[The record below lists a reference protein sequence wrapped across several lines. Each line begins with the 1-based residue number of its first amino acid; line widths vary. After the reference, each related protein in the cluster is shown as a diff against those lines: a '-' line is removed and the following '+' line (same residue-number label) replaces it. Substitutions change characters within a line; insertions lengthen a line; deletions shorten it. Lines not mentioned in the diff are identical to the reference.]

1 MPCAP
6 PSALR
11 LGLLW
16 PDLVRERL
24 PLLPN
29 PDLLF
34 ARGECRVDVALLE
47 RALVFGFSAGDT
59 NRAFERAVDHA
70 RCIPST
76 FRAEC
81 FARDLFVEEFVA
93 KCFKIRI
100 QGKPYTPSQTYL
112 RRILCSPSESP
123 EVVHQRQQIQKEILA
138 DSDRRRAVEDLY
150 TSLVGLRETL
160 SSGDFSARVDPN
172 QRRLEILRLFSAIIR
187 QMERFVDAPSALSRL
202 ATFAKRVMET
212 ESFLF
217 LEELL
222 EYEEN
227 HARVDVRLQLGSDG
241 SVRDFEVLSTRSSP
255 SPLRASWFAR
265 VWRRLTVMSKGYR
278 VSENEVLSRLVFKA
292 FDGIKSAVPPL
303 FQVLG
308 DLEFYL
314 GAVHFWELNRADGY
328 PMCFPTLLEPAE
340 QQPTTWLGLFNPF
353 LTAEGVHVVPADL
366 STGAANITILTG
378 PNSGGKT
385 RLMQA
390 VALAQL
396 LAQGGLPVPAK
407 TARVNPTR
415 GMFVSMIEEVRADQP
430 EGRLGME
437 LLRIR
442 RLFEQLQPGDVV
454 ILDELC
460 SGTNPSEGEEIFQL
474 VIELIAQLQ
483 PQVWIST
490 HFLQLAQTLEREQQR
505 GQHGILSF
513 LRVSLDAEERPTYRF
528 EPGVAHTSLARQ
540 TAARLG
546 VTRGELQRL
555 VTAARERGALTPP
568 E

>member
-1 MPCAP
+1 M
-6 PSALR
+6 
-11 LGLLW
+11 
-16 PDLVRERL
+16 
-24 PLLPN
+24 LPN

-34 ARGECRVDVALLE
+34 TRGECRVDVALLE

-59 NRAFERAVDHA
+59 NRAFERAVDNA
-70 RCIPST
+70 RCVASS

-81 FARDLFVEEFVA
+81 FARDLFIEEFVA
-93 KCFKIRI
+93 KCFKIRVD
-100 QGKPYTPSQTYL
+100 GKSYTPSQAYL
-112 RRILCSPSESP
+112 KRILCSPSDDP
-123 EVVHQRQQIQKEILA
+123 EVVHHRQEIQKELLG
-138 DSDRRRAVEDLY
+138 DDGLRRAVEELY
-150 TSLVGLRETL
+150 TSLIGFRETL
-160 SSGDFSARVDPN
+160 STGDFSARVDPN
-172 QRRLEILRLFSAIIR
+172 QRRVEILRLFSAIIR
-187 QMERFVDAPSALSRL
+187 QMARFADAASALSRL
-202 ATFAKRVMET
+202 AGFGQRVMQT
-212 ESFLF
+212 EGFRF

-222 EYEEN
+222 HYEES
-227 HARVDVRLQLGSDG
+227 HARVEVSLQLGSDG
-241 SVRDFEVLSTRSSP
+241 SVRHFEVLSTRSSP
-255 SPLRASWFAR
+255 SPLHASWFAR
-265 VWRRLTVMSKGYR
+265 VWRRVSVMAKGYR

-292 FDGIKSAVPPL
+292 FEGIKSAVPPL

-308 DLEFYL
+308 DLEFHL
-314 GAVHFWELNRADGY
+314 GAVHFWELNRAEGY
-328 PMCFPTLLEPAE
+328 PMSFPTLLDPRD

-366 STGAANITILTG
+366 STSAANITILTG

-407 TARVNPTR
+407 AAHVNPTR

-454 ILDELC
+454 VLDELC

-474 VIELIAQLQ
+474 VIELLAQLQ

-490 HFLQLAQTLEREQQR
+490 HFLQLAQMLEQQQA
-505 GQHGILSF
+505 GQHTLLSF
-513 LRVSLDAEERPTYRF
+513 LRVRLDAEERPTYRF
-528 EPGVAHTSLARQ
+528 EPGVAHTSLAGQ

-546 VTRGELQRL
+546 VTRSELQRL
-555 VTAARERGALTPP
+555 VTSARERAALRPV